1 MALIRVNMEGGS
13 NVSLML
19 SLLSKLHIFLLYLFG
34 LFFMVFEYGQRA
46 LKGFKTARVRPT
58 LALPNGE

>member
-13 NVSLML
+13 NVSFPFY
-19 SLLSKLHIFLLYLFG
+19 LLSKLHIFLLYLFG
-34 LFFMVFEYGQRA
+34 LFFMAFEYGRRA
-46 LKGFKTARVRPT
+46 LKGFKTVRVGPS